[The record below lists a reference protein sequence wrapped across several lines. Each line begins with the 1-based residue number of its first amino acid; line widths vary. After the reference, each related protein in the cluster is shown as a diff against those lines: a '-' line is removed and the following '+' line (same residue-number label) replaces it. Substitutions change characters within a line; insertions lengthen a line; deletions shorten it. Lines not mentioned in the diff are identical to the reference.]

1 MKTIKEIVREMRR
14 VASLRAYAD
23 LIEEAH
29 KRELAEAVAAKCE
42 VCDQVAVAKSATTT
56 ATCKDSL
63 QVGNAAKMR
72 KALQRA
78 SDWFNGSGL
87 SEDDLIEFDEVCE
100 HIEKALSAPPR
111 NCDLYASR
119 SDAWVAFRKKNQQ
132 AWYEDLHLSFPDW
145 LFAEAKGIKE

>member
-42 VCDQVAVAKSATTT
+42 VCDQVAVSKTETTT
-56 ATCKDSL
+56 ATCKESL
-63 QVGNAAKMR
+63 QVGNAAAMR
-72 KALQRA
+72 EALQRA

-100 HIEKALSAPPR
+100 HIEKALSTPPR
-111 NCDLYASR
+111 NCDLYATED
-119 SDAWVAFRKKNQQ
+119 DAWDAFSSKRQG
-132 AWYEDLHLSFPDW
+132 ADSSTEEYEKW
-145 LFAEAKGIKE
+145 LFDEAKGENK